1 MKLKTTHHVDCRLLC
16 LLTNSYWLWS
26 TLSGCLWVA
35 AGVLSLALLMFPIL
49 TLEGAA
55 TKPPYKQ
62 LLIGVVG
69 GVVSVL
75 VTVSF

>member
-1 MKLKTTHHVDCRLLC
+1 M
-16 LLTNSYWLWS
+16 
-26 TLSGCLWVA
+26 
-35 AGVLSLALLMFPIL
+35 LMFPIL

-69 GVVSVL
+69 SVVSVL